1 MPAGV
6 WTALAGVIAAL
17 LLAVVGLDQWQAR
30 HGLKSLLWSSGRPAA
45 EARPAPA
52 PVAPPLPPAPP
63 APGSAPRLA
72 IIVDDLGS
80 RRDVLDLV
88 RELGRPLSVAVL
100 PELPLSR
107 WIAAEAARAG
117 LEVLLDLPMEPYRF
131 PEVDPGPG
139 ALMMAMPA
147 AELGGRLAALGALPS
162 AIGATNH
169 LGSRMTE
176 DRARMRA
183 ALEPLA
189 ERRLIFVDA
198 LTSNLSVAF
207 DEARRL
213 GMRVGRRQV
222 LIDAAGGEAEE
233 RERLD
238 EAGRL
243 AMARGE
249 AIVLAHGH
257 PLTLRLLKEYVPRW
271 EARASVSC
279 PSRSSRGRGE
289 PP

>member
-6 WTALAGVIAAL
+6 WKALAGLIAAL
-17 LLAVVGLDQWQAR
+17 LIAVVALDQWQAR
-30 HGLKSLLWSSGRPAA
+30 HGLRSLLWSSGRPAA

-52 PVAPPLPPAPP
+52 RIAPPLPPAP
-63 APGSAPRLA
+63 AATGGAPRLA
-72 IIVDDLGS
+72 VIVDDLGS
-80 RRDVLDLV
+80 RRDVFDLV
-88 RELGRPLSVAVL
+88 REIGRPVAVGVL
-100 PELPLSR
+100 PELPLSG
-107 WIAAEAARAG
+107 WIASEASRVG
-117 LEVLLDLPMEPYRF
+117 LEVLLDLPMEPYRY

-147 AELGGRLAALGALPS
+147 AELGGRVIRHLARLPS

-169 LGSRMTE
+169 MGSRMTE
-176 DRARMRA
+176 DRVRMRA

-198 LTSNLSVAF
+198 LTSNHSVAF
-207 DEARRL
+207 ETARGL
-213 GMRVGRRQV
+213 GMRASRRQV
-222 LIDAAGGEAEE
+222 VVDAAGGEAVE

-243 AMARGE
+243 ALERGE

-257 PLTLRLLKEYVPRW
+257 PLTLRLIKEYVPRW
-271 EARASVSC
+271 EAAGIRLVPISQLT
-279 PSRSSRGRGE
+279 R
-289 PP
+289 

>member
-6 WTALAGVIAAL
+6 WKALAGLIAAL
-17 LLAVVGLDQWQAR
+17 LLAVVALDQWQAR
-30 HGLKSLLWSSGRPAA
+30 HGLKSLLWSSGRPVA

-52 PVAPPLPPAPP
+52 RVASPLPPAPP
-63 APGSAPRLA
+63 ARGSAPRLA

-80 RRDVLDLV
+80 RRDVFDLV
-88 RELGRPLSVAVL
+88 REIGRPLAVGVL
-100 PELPLSR
+100 PDLPLSG
-107 WIAAEAARAG
+107 WIAVEASRVG
-117 LEVLLDLPMEPYRF
+117 LEVLIDLPMEPYRY

-147 AELGGRLAALGALPS
+147 AELGGRVARHLGALPS

-169 LGSRMTE
+169 MGSRMTE

-189 ERRLIFVDA
+189 QRRLIFVDA
-198 LTSNLSVAF
+198 LTSNHSVAF
-207 DEARRL
+207 EEARSL

-222 LIDAAGGEAEE
+222 VVDAAGGEAAE
-233 RERLD
+233 RGRLD

-257 PLTLRLLKEYVPRW
+257 PLTLRLIKEYVPKW
-271 EARASVSC
+271 EAAGIRLVPVSQLT
-279 PSRSSRGRGE
+279 R
-289 PP
+289 

>member
-6 WTALAGVIAAL
+6 WKALAGLIAAL
-17 LLAVVGLDQWQAR
+17 LIAVVALDRWQAW
-30 HGLKSLLWSSGRPAA
+30 HGLTSLFWSSGRPVA

-52 PVAPPLPPAPP
+52 RILAPLPPAGPP
-63 APGSAPRLA
+63 ATGGAPRLA

-80 RRDVLDLV
+80 RRDVFDLV
-88 RELGRPLSVAVL
+88 REVGRPVAVGVL

-107 WIAAEAARAG
+107 WIATEAARVG
-117 LEVLLDLPMEPYRF
+117 LEVLLDLPMEPYRY

-147 AELGGRLAALGALPS
+147 AELGGRVARHLGALPA

-169 LGSRMTE
+169 MGSRMTE

-198 LTSNLSVAF
+198 LTSNHSVAF
-207 DEARRL
+207 EAARNL
-213 GMRVGRRQV
+213 GMRAGRRQV
-222 LIDAAGGEAEE
+222 VVDAAAGEAAE

-243 AMARGE
+243 ALERGE

-257 PLTLRLLKEYVPRW
+257 PLTLRLIKEYVTKW
-271 EARASVSC
+271 EAAGIRLVPVSQLT
-279 PSRSSRGRGE
+279 R
-289 PP
+289 

>member
-6 WTALAGVIAAL
+6 WKALAGLIAAL
-17 LLAVVGLDQWQAR
+17 LLAVVALDQWQAR

-52 PVAPPLPPAPP
+52 RVAVPPLPPAPS
-63 APGSAPRLA
+63 ARGSAPRLA

-80 RRDVLDLV
+80 RRDVFDLV
-88 RELGRPLSVAVL
+88 REVGRPLAVGVL
-100 PELPLSR
+100 PDLPLSG
-107 WIAAEAARAG
+107 WIAAEASRVR
-117 LEVLLDLPMEPYRF
+117 LEVLIDLPMEPYRY

-147 AELGGRLAALGALPS
+147 AELGGRVARHLGALPS

-169 LGSRMTE
+169 MGSRMTE

-198 LTSNLSVAF
+198 LTSNHSVAF
-207 DEARRL
+207 EEARSL

-222 LIDAAGGEAEE
+222 VVDAAGGEAAE

-249 AIVLAHGH
+249 VIVLAHGH
-257 PLTLRLLKEYVPRW
+257 PLTLRLIKEYVPRW
-271 EARASVSC
+271 EAAGIRLVPVSQLT
-279 PSRSSRGRGE
+279 R
-289 PP
+289 